1 MMKRFTSS
9 NAYKY
14 GLLVIVLAL
23 VISMTGCKKDG
34 KNEEVVAKVSDEVIT
49 KDQLYDAMV
58 EQNGEQVLNSLIS
71 EKIIDLEAK
80 KQNIEVSDEE
90 VEEKIDKMKENYG
103 GEEGLKQAIA
113 YYGFTMDDLKK
124 GMTMNIKIK
133 RLLEPNIS
141 ITEEEM
147 KDYFEQNKELFN
159 QEEQVKARHILVETE
174 DEAKE
179 VLEKLNKGEDFAKLA
194 KEYSKDESNKDSGG
208 ELGFFGKGKMVKEFE
223 DVAFSLKVNEISEPV
238 KTSYGYHI
246 IEVLDKKEAKEAKY
260 EDNKDTV
267 KEVLLEE
274 KIPTEYEK
282 WYQEKLEEYNVKNYL
297 SEK

>member
-1 MMKRFTSS
+1 MRKW
-9 NAYKY
+9 K
-14 GLLVIVLAL
+14 
-23 VISMTGCKKDG
+23 
-34 KNEEVVAKVSDEVIT
+34 
-49 KDQLYDAMV
+49 
-58 EQNGEQVLNSLIS
+58 
-71 EKIIDLEAK
+71 
-80 KQNIEVSDEE
+80 
-90 VEEKIDKMKENYG
+90 KIDKMKENYG

-194 KEYSKDESNKDSGG
+194 KKYSKDETNKDSGG
-208 ELGFFGKGKMVKEFE
+208 ELGFFSKGKMVKEFE
-223 DVAFSLKVNEISEPV
+223 DAAFSLKINEISEPV

-260 EDNKDTV
+260 EDNKDTI
-267 KEVLLEE
+267 KEVILEE

-297 SEK
+297 SEKIEKVDNNCYNFIYRKYSYTFSLLLSFFCIFMLIFVIKIIYSLNYQIGKSY